1 MILLQNLI
9 SPSST
14 IAGGTGGPS
23 AATKWDMTMR
33 TLLVAAIAALSFT
46 GSASAHHLWLEVD
59 GQGAKLYFGE
69 FEGNLREASPGLLD
83 RFAPLPD
90 ARVVGAARA
99 QPLKLDKSPSAF
111 VLSGTIATGDSI
123 VAEQARVTERK
134 QADKAIRTLGRLA
147 ARYVPDFAERAPLL
161 TLDVVPTGKPG
172 AFRVVYD
179 GKPLA
184 KAKLGLIAESGWKRE
199 FNTDEQGTVTVGLP
213 WRGAYVIEVEHNDSA
228 GGGEGAGAYDRKRF
242 VTALSFRV
250 TDGIEGAPALPVTVP
265 KRAMTE

>member
-1 MILLQNLI
+1 
-9 SPSST
+9 
-14 IAGGTGGPS
+14 
-23 AATKWDMTMR
+23 MR
-33 TLLVAAIAALSFT
+33 TFLVAAIAALSFG
-46 GSASAHHLWLEVD
+46 GSASAHHFWVEAD

-83 RFAPLPD
+83 RFTPLPE
-90 ARVVGAARA
+90 ARTVGASGP
-99 QPLKLDKSPSAF
+99 QPLKLEKSPSAF
-111 VLSGTIATGDSI
+111 VLSGPIGAGDSI

-134 QADKAIRTLGRLA
+134 QADKPIRTLGRLA
-147 ARYVPDFAERAPLL
+147 ARYVPDFAERAPVLA
-161 TLDVVPTGKPG
+161 LDIVPTGKPG

-184 KAKLGLIAESGWKRE
+184 KAKLELIAESGWKRE
-199 FNTDEQGTVTVGLP
+199 FHTDEQGAVTVGLP
-213 WRGAYVIEVEHNDSA
+213 WRGAYVIEVEHLDAA

-250 TDGIEGAPALPVTVP
+250 ADGLQGPPAPPLTVP